1 MVEKKDIIITHRPVE
16 LNALETF
23 TVQIP
28 YIPYFEEYISLTK
41 PDPDY
46 GYCECCAED
55 VLLFRLVENQKT
67 CYSCYVKRKF
77 NRLFPDASS
86 S

>member
-16 LNALETF
+16 LKELETF
-23 TVQIP
+23 TVQLP
-28 YIPYFEEYISLTK
+28 YAPYYEEYISLCK
-41 PDPDY
+41 PEPDH

-55 VLLFRLVENQKT
+55 VLLFRIFEDQKT
-67 CYSCYVKRKF
+67 CYYCYVKRKL
-77 NRLFPDASS
+77 RHYFPGPSS